1 MTEQTKNMEDKI
13 TKIREFYKGYI
24 SALIDVIDVTSDI
37 PEVKE
42 KIRTLLEGVIDD
54 LETELRESLSKQENH
69 GVSH

>member
-54 LETELRESLSKQENH
+54 LETELRELLEK
-69 GVSH
+69 